1 MQLKSDTASCFGR
14 TQAPR
19 GWTRAPTSCTHSV
32 YLMSR
37 RLDQTGLSTAR
48 FDLRVTPEVDD
59 RIRGLAWYCRESLAQ
74 LLRRLTERKRRQA
87 LDAGLKPPLSAPAS
101 ADWLA
106 LQRGQR
112 GATRRMIV
120 RVTPEEKER
129 IQGLAWYFEVGC
141 SELFRRLA
149 EELRSELVAQGKRPP
164 LRVPDDRPVRGRDP
178 RDQGSGT

>member
-1 MQLKSDTASCFGR
+1 M
-14 TQAPR
+14 
-19 GWTRAPTSCTHSV
+19 
-32 YLMSR
+32 YLMAR
-37 RLDQTGLSTAR
+37 RLDQLELSTAR
-48 FDLRVTPEVDD
+48 LSLRLTPEADE

-74 LLRRLTERKRRQA
+74 LFRRLAERKRRQA
-87 LDAGLKPPLSAPAS
+87 VDAGLKPPLSAPAD
-101 ADWLA
+101 ANWLG
-106 LQRGQR
+106 LERTQR
-112 GATRRMIV
+112 GARSRV
-120 RVTPEEKER
+120 VLRVTPEEKER